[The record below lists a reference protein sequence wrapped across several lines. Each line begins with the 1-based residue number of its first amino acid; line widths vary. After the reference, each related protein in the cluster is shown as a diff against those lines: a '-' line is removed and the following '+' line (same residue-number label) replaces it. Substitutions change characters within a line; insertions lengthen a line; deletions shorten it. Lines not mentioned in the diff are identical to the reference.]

1 MKSLYEK
8 ILDEQCQKHGVDF
21 NLVSEII
28 KLNEHSN
35 SNASDEN
42 LKRKK
47 KIKNLIEKH
56 LT

>member
-8 ILDEQCQKHGVDF
+8 ILEEQCQINDVDF

-35 SNASDEN
+35 SNASEEN

>member
-8 ILDEQCQKHGVDF
+8 ILEEQCQKHGVDF

-35 SNASDEN
+35 SNASEEN

>member
-8 ILDEQCQKHGVDF
+8 ILEEQCRINDVDF

-35 SNASDEN
+35 SNASEEN

>member
-8 ILDEQCQKHGVDF
+8 ILEEQCQINDVDF

-35 SNASDEN
+35 SNASEEN
-42 LKRKK
+42 VKRKK

>member
-8 ILDEQCQKHGVDF
+8 ILEEQCQKHDVDF
-21 NLVSEII
+21 KLVSEII

-35 SNASDEN
+35 PNASDEN